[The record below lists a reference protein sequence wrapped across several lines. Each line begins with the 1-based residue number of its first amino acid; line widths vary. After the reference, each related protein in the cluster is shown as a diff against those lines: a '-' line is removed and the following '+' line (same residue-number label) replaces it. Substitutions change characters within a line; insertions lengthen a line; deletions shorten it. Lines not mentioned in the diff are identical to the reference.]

1 MMPLAVFFCRLLDFR
16 KNLLYTPLPRCE
28 MSQISAMRFDKSY
41 LTLNISV
48 SETALTGSLRG
59 KWMIN

>member
-1 MMPLAVFFCRLLDFR
+1 
-16 KNLLYTPLPRCE
+16 
-28 MSQISAMRFDKSY
+28 MRFDKSY